1 MSWIYRISMKT
12 KLFIALM
19 PLLLAMLWL
28 AGSGMISRINNEQQM
43 NTIGELTILARSAGD
58 VVHQLQRERGMSAGF
73 IGSRGQSFREEL
85 ATQQELTDD
94 ALYKLNQTLASTN
107 KDLLKNKI
115 FATLDVFKDNIQH
128 LKSTRNSISDLNID
142 TPQ

>member
-19 PLLLAMLWL
+19 PLLLAMFWL

-73 IGSRGQSFREEL
+73 IGSRGQ
-85 ATQQELTDD
+85 
-94 ALYKLNQTLASTN
+94 
-107 KDLLKNKI
+107 I
-115 FATLDVFKDNIQH
+115 FV
-128 LKSTRNSISDLNID
+128 KS
-142 TPQ
+142 